1 MTVNTTNFPSGLS
14 PRSLVSRILCGH
26 LLHRFRT
33 ALPPTTA
40 NQVLH
45 EAEQIAEGTGFPDL
59 VLPIL
64 ADERL
69 RHAVEA
75 HNQANA

>member
-1 MTVNTTNFPSGLS
+1 MITNFPAGLS
-14 PRSLVSRILCGH
+14 PHSLISRILRGH

-33 ALPPTTA
+33 ELSPVEA
-40 NQVLH
+40 NQALH
-45 EAEQIAEGTGFPDL
+45 EAEQIAAETGFPHL

-75 HNQANA
+75 HNRLSA